1 MKKTTNAKRGAV
13 VKVRIPVRKVGRRP
27 TREEAVGELSPVV
40 QELAR
45 KNQWDRWDVQTRELV
60 GEDLAP
66 YIRLREV
73 LAAFE
78 RFAVYYFL
86 AGRTASQ
93 RAKRAAHVERRVRA
107 FLSEALG
114 LDGICPIG
122 YCECDGMCLP
132 CGLCVEGP

>member
-1 MKKTTNAKRGAV
+1 MKTTNARRRAV
-13 VKVRIPVRKVGRRP
+13 VKVRVPVRKVGRRR
-27 TREEAVGELSPVV
+27 TREEAVRELSPIF
-40 QELAR
+40 QELAV
-45 KNQWDRWDVQTRELV
+45 KNQWDRWGIQTRELM

-66 YIRLREV
+66 YMRLREV
-73 LAAFE
+73 LATFE

-93 RAKRAAHVERRVRA
+93 RAKRAAKVERHVRA
-107 FLSEALG
+107 LLSETLG
-114 LDGICPIG
+114 VDGICPIG